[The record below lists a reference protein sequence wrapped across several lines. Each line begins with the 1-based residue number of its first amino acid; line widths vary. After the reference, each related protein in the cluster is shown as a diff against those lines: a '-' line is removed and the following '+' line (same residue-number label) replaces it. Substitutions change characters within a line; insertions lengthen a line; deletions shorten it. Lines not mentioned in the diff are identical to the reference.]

1 MYSYMRS
8 FQLINKYRPATATT
22 TAGAQKKQVKYHYS
36 DKILKCVGSFTHAR
50 GAKNLEKMYQ

>member
-1 MYSYMRS
+1 MRS
-8 FQLINKYRPATATT
+8 FQLINKYRPAAAATVSP
-22 TAGAQKKQVKYHYS
+22 TAGAQKKQVKYNYS